1 MDERRGQQRVIAMSA
16 HPPPVPPEQRP
27 PHGTERASNVG
38 GADQARPA
46 ADPNTPEQ
54 ARQGNTKQNV
64 TNKGLQQD
72 R

>member
-1 MDERRGQQRVIAMSA
+1 MSA

-27 PHGTERASNVG
+27 KQGGDDLSKADVKGNPGMGTPDGNLAEQGRA
-38 GADQARPA
+38 
-46 ADPNTPEQ
+46 
-54 ARQGNTKQNV
+54 GNIKQNT